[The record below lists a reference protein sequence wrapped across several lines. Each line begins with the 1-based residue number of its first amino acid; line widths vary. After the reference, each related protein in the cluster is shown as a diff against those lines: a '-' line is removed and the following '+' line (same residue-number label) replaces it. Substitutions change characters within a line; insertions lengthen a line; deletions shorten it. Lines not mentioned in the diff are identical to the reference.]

1 MQLVTKRRIPAASLL
16 HAVGANAYFADSFIS
31 ALHDRSLTPAE
42 ISLRVSR
49 ATPAWAEALMSL
61 RNRVVRLLG
70 LKAVGGLSNV
80 GSKPAA
86 EYAIGD
92 RMGIFSIYAQT
103 PDELVMGIDDRH
115 LDVRVSILKGP
126 DSEPPLRL
134 LRLPASPNV
143 GSGLCPRSRN
153 FGLCPCP
160 REPQNSPFPIHFD
173 H

>member
-61 RNRVVRLLG
+61 RNRVVRLFG

-126 DSEPPLRL
+126 DNDPSKYVVSTVVVVHNLLGRIYMLPVGRIHPLIVRAL
-134 LRLPASPNV
+134 MRRAV
-143 GSGLCPRSRN
+143 V
-153 FGLCPCP
+153 
-160 REPQNSPFPIHFD
+160 
-173 H
+173 

>member
-1 MQLVTKRRIPAASLL
+1 MQQVTKRPIPAASLL
-16 HAVGANAYFADSFIS
+16 HAVGATAYFADSFTS

-61 RNRVVRLLG
+61 RNRVVRLFG
-70 LKAVGGLSNV
+70 LKAVGGLGNV

-103 PDELVMGIDDRH
+103 PDELVMGIDDQH
-115 LDVRVSILKGP
+115 LDVRVSILKRP
-126 DSEPPLRL
+126 DNDPSKYVVSTVVVVHNLLGRIYMLPVGRIHPLIVRAL
-134 LRLPASPNV
+134 MRRAV
-143 GSGLCPRSRN
+143 V
-153 FGLCPCP
+153 
-160 REPQNSPFPIHFD
+160 
-173 H
+173 

>member
-16 HAVGANAYFADSFIS
+16 HAVGANAYFADSFAS

-61 RNRVVRLLG
+61 RNRVVRLFG

-126 DSEPPLRL
+126 DNDPSKYVVSTVVVVHNLLGRIYMLPVGRIHPLIVRAL
-134 LRLPASPNV
+134 MRRAV
-143 GSGLCPRSRN
+143 V
-153 FGLCPCP
+153 
-160 REPQNSPFPIHFD
+160 
-173 H
+173 